1 MLRSCE
7 PKTWLSCCVTRT
19 CICIC
24 ITSRHAHTRTACA
37 LRVCSVDARQVRGR
51 AGRTKVVRRGIS
63 SRVLA
68 PMYLAYVHGVTE
80 VGSRSGGSI
89 HKGRREWRVRVCAE
103 TCSGRIVFIVQLLTC
118 TRSAVR
124 RRSRAA
130 PSRQGPCRPPGGSGG
145 VGQWGWRRLGAK
157 GGCRVCN
164 LGGEVGCR

>member
-1 MLRSCE
+1 MHMYMYHISACAYMH
-7 PKTWLSCCVTRT
+7 S
-19 CICIC
+19 
-24 ITSRHAHTRTACA
+24 ACA

-80 VGSRSGGSI
+80 VSSRSGGSI

-103 TCSGRIVFIVQLLTC
+103 TCSGRIVFIVRLHTC

-130 PSRQGPCRPPGGSGG
+130 RSRQGPCRPPGGSGAA
-145 VGQWGWRRLGAK
+145 GQWGRRRLGGVGRLSCMQSWW
-157 GGCRVCN
+157 GGGVQECRVVVVVVVVK
-164 LGGEVGCR
+164 G